1 MCYDGKTKPTAL
13 LPHGAMALRLNA
25 TAEYKGNVAAYL
37 PIGMAWR
44 APLVLHGCFA
54 LDDSRKHVPLPDSK
68 DL

>member
-1 MCYDGKTKPTAL
+1 
-13 LPHGAMALRLNA
+13 MALRLNA